1 MSFSSRRRN
10 YLLTPHR
17 RDGLI
22 EWMKS
27 MLMHSFVLDAL
38 ETTGADTSSPPQPD
52 IPATTRSER
61 ATTEH
66 PGDRGDVQFPA
77 GDPVV
82 AGPSRRV
89 RAVAAPD
96 PLPAPLHP
104 ICVKYI
110 EMARM

>member
-38 ETTGADTSSPPQPD
+38 ETTGADTFSHFEMLIDEHRQWDADDGDAKPSASSSSCQLLENS
-52 IPATTRSER
+52 IPTCHFAEPLRHTT
-61 ATTEH
+61 
-66 PGDRGDVQFPA
+66 GNMV
-77 GDPVV
+77 
-82 AGPSRRV
+82 
-89 RAVAAPD
+89 
-96 PLPAPLHP
+96 
-104 ICVKYI
+104 
-110 EMARM
+110 